1 MSKKLSFKNFCK
13 EFSEILQ
20 INSYNALKSKKICH
34 MCKQYFLHIINHFPQ
49 CEKLGCALLIIL
61 LYISTLAILFSI
73 ESGLFKNIENFKN
86 GI

>member
-20 INSYNALKSKKICH
+20 INSYNALKSKKN
-34 MCKQYFLHIINHFPQ
+34 MNKLYLLHIINHFPQ